1 MNPNFSTNINPNLI
15 EKPKP
20 FSNVDKNALKATLP
34 LLIILLIVIPLL
46 AFFFLPKESPEDLAQ
61 RKLDEKILA
70 EAEDYAEKYPITSI
84 LPYVGENFRVDYGL
98 CGNSENI
105 LDDEN
110 FCLRVSALSS
120 GLNSA
125 LLFLTSLENYDIADY
140 SVEFPDFSC
149 PFDASSLDPS
159 SLSLTSL
166 GNNYYLAPL
175 SFENYANTK
184 ITYKIILKKSGSSYS
199 FVTSPEF
206 IFTYNKYPSLEKNLL
221 SSANKLML

>member
-1 MNPNFSTNINPNLI
+1 MNPTYNLNQNPNLI

-20 FSNVDKNALKATLP
+20 FSNIDKNALKATLP
-34 LLIILLIVIPLL
+34 LLIILLIIIPLL

-61 RKLDEKILA
+61 RELDEKILA
-70 EAEDYAEKYPITSI
+70 EAEDYAEKYPIVSI

-98 CGNSENI
+98 CEKSENVFN
-105 LDDEN
+105 DEN

-120 GLNSA
+120 SLTSA
-125 LLFLTSLENYDIADY
+125 LSFLTSLETYDIANY

-149 PFDASSLDPS
+149 PFDPS
-159 SLSLTSL
+159 SLGPSALSLTPL

-221 SSANKLML
+221 SSANELML